1 MRERIAKYVFAGAA
15 ALTVAA
21 VGTICLF
28 LFLEGSPAIVKI
40 GLVDFLGGSA
50 WRPGEELF
58 GILPMLAGSGAIT
71 LGAALLGVPIGILTA
86 IFLAHF
92 ASPRIDGLLRPVITL
107 MAGIPSVV
115 YGFFGLMVI
124 VPLVRELC
132 GGRGMCILSASILL
146 AMMILPTII
155 VVAEAALRAVPRP
168 IYEGALALGA
178 TPERSIFG
186 AVLPAA
192 RSGVLAAI
200 VLGLGRAIG
209 ETMAVIMV
217 AGNQPV
223 LPTSILKGV
232 RTLTTNV
239 VLEMGYATD
248 LHRDALVATALVLF
262 VLTLALNAIFS
273 TLKRK

>member
-28 LFLEGSPAIVKI
+28 LFLEGSPAIAKI

-92 ASPRIDGLLRPVITL
+92 ASPRIDGLVRPVITL

-217 AGNQPV
+217 AGNQPI

-262 VLTLALNAIFS
+262 VLTLAMNGLFS
-273 TLKRK
+273 CLKRR

>member
-28 LFLEGSPAIVKI
+28 LFLEGSPAIAKI

-58 GILPMLAGSGAIT
+58 GILPMLAGSGVIT

-217 AGNQPV
+217 AGNQPI
-223 LPTSILKGV
+223 LPMSILKGV

>member
-28 LFLEGSPAIVKI
+28 LFLEGSPAILKI

-124 VPLVRELC
+124 VPLVREFC

-217 AGNQPV
+217 AGNQPI

-262 VLTLALNAIFS
+262 VLTLAMNGLFS
-273 TLKRK
+273 CLKRR

>member
-28 LFLEGSPAIVKI
+28 LFLEGSPAIAKI
-40 GLVDFLGGSA
+40 GFVDFLGGSA

-217 AGNQPV
+217 AGNQPI

>member
-21 VGTICLF
+21 VGTICHF
-28 LFLEGSPAIVKI
+28 LFLKGSPAIVKI

-50 WRPGEELF
+50 WRPGEEQF

-217 AGNQPV
+217 AGNQPI
-223 LPTSILKGV
+223 LPMSILKGV

>member
-28 LFLEGSPAIVKI
+28 LFLEGSPAILKI

-58 GILPMLAGSGAIT
+58 GILPMLAGSGSIT

-217 AGNQPV
+217 AGNQPI

>member
-28 LFLEGSPAIVKI
+28 LFLEGSPAILKI

-92 ASPRIDGLLRPVITL
+92 ASPRIEGLLRPVITL

-124 VPLVRELC
+124 VPIVRELC
-132 GGRGMCILSASILL
+132 GGRGMCVLSAAILL

-217 AGNQPV
+217 AGNQPI

-273 TLKRK
+273 TIKRK

>member
-28 LFLEGSPAIVKI
+28 LFLEGSPAIAKI

-58 GILPMLAGSGAIT
+58 GILPMLAGSGTIT

-217 AGNQPV
+217 AGNQPI

-262 VLTLALNAIFS
+262 VLTLAMNGLFS
-273 TLKRK
+273 CLKRR

>member
-1 MRERIAKYVFAGAA
+1 MRERIAKYIFAGAA

-28 LFLEGSPAIVKI
+28 LFLEGAPAILKI

-58 GILPMLAGSGAIT
+58 GILPMLAGSGTIT

-217 AGNQPV
+217 AGNQPI

-273 TLKRK
+273 TFKRK